1 MLEQDATTF
10 HDPAS
15 ALGKY
20 FMDFLRMIPG
30 RDIIMRYIASSY
42 QNDPVRSLLELL
54 LLLFAIRTILQNRT
68 SGGQSSS
75 HFVNLSSKD
84 IDYLVDDFRPEPLCE
99 PLNKNEQRD
108 LDEVPM
114 IVGHPGPRVKIS
126 APGLSGTQPRNML
139 NLASYNFTGL
149 VNAPEMTAQAQR
161 ILREYGVGSCSP
173 PGFYGTSDMHMKLE
187 KCIADFLKKE
197 GSIVYSQGFS
207 TASGAVPAFC
217 KRGDIIV
224 ADAGV
229 SFAIHCALQ
238 LSRSTIFW
246 YEHNNY
252 ASLEAVLQRV
262 HLQIKDKKP
271 LRRQFILTEGLF
283 ENDGQIAN
291 LPKVVELAKR
301 FKFRVFL
308 DETYSIGTLGKTG
321 RGLTEYQNVNPDD
334 VDFIIGNMAVA
345 FGAAGGFVATTA
357 FAVRHQRINGLSFVF
372 SAAMPVMV
380 ANGATT
386 AMQLL
391 TTQPQRMTNL
401 QKNAKAIRKVLDRI
415 DSIQIPSDGESAL
428 IHLSIRS
435 KHQASGKSQSNHLQ
449 LASKPDSKPEL
460 VPHDLSREEQQELLR
475 KILLNARN
483 QGVMIVQERRLRC
496 LQSDPAFAEYID
508 RPSLRISVTSEMNDG
523 EVAQAADTIRA
534 SIVSVLGERRS

>member
-1 MLEQDATTF
+1 MLEQDAVTF

-68 SGGQSSS
+68 SGGQSTSN
-75 HFVNLSSKD
+75 FVNLAQED
-84 IDYLVDDFRPEPLCE
+84 IDYLVDVFQPEPLCE
-99 PLNKNEQRD
+99 PLDKSEQRD

-114 IVGHPGPRVKIS
+114 IVGRPGPRVKIS
-126 APGLSGTQPRNML
+126 APGLSGTQPRDML

-187 KCIADFLKKE
+187 KSIADFLKKE
-197 GSIVYSQGFS
+197 DAIVYSQGFS
-207 TASGAVPAFC
+207 TTPGAVPAFC

-229 SFAIHCALQ
+229 SFSIQCALQ

-301 FKFRVFL
+301 FRFRIFL

-321 RGLTEYQNVNPDD
+321 RGLTEYQNVDPDD

-391 TTQPQRMTNL
+391 STQPQRLTSLHENV
-401 QKNAKAIRKVLDRI
+401 KAIRKVLQPI
-415 DSIQIPSDGESAL
+415 DSIEIPSAEESAL
-428 IHLSIRS
+428 IHLTIRS
-435 KHQASGKSQSNHLQ
+435 KHQASSGSQSNRLQ
-449 LASKPDSKPEL
+449 VASKTEM
-460 VPHDLSREEQQELLR
+460 VPHDLSKEEQQELLR
-475 KILLNARN
+475 RILLTARN
-483 QGVMIVQERRLRC
+483 QGVMIVHERRLRC
-496 LQSDPAFAEYID
+496 LQSDSAFAEYID
-508 RPSLRISVTSEMNDG
+508 RPSLRVSVTSEMNQG
-523 EVAQAADTIRA
+523 EVARAADILRA